1 MFDHKVVAFG
11 STNATIL
18 SWLASFG
25 STNATILSWLASIGS
40 TNVATYVQ
48 GGINR

>member
-18 SWLASFG
+18 SWV
-25 STNATILSWLASIGS
+25 ASIGS
-40 TNVATYVQ
+40 TNITTYVQ

>member
-1 MFDHKVVAFG
+1 MFDYNVVAFG

-18 SWLASFG
+18 
-25 STNATILSWLASIGS
+25 ILVASIGS

>member
-1 MFDHKVVAFG
+1 MFDHKVVVFG

-18 SWLASFG
+18 SWV
-25 STNATILSWLASIGS
+25 ASIGS

-48 GGINR
+48 GSINR

>member
-18 SWLASFG
+18 NLV
-25 STNATILSWLASIGS
+25 ASIGS

-48 GGINR
+48 GSVNR

>member
-11 STNATIL
+11 STNATVL
-18 SWLASFG
+18 SKV
-25 STNATILSWLASIGS
+25 ASIGS

>member
-18 SWLASFG
+18 G
-25 STNATILSWLASIGS
+25 WLASIGS

-48 GGINR
+48 CGINQ